1 LINLFK
7 SLPQAKSL
15 RWVGYT
21 AALLFLA
28 VVFWHAGASTAPDL
42 IILIASLYLG
52 TSIGAKLANLVSAHL
67 FKVPKDTQKRLV
79 ASGSVF
85 GFLFAPALAGS
96 CTNAILGT
104 NIVLHTLSAHFL
116 WACLGA
122 GLFYC
127 IKPDKSEL

>member
-1 LINLFK
+1 MINLFK
-7 SLPQAKSL
+7 SQPRAKLL
-15 RWVGYT
+15 RWLGYT
-21 AALLFLA
+21 VGLLFLA
-28 VVFWHAGASTAPDL
+28 AVFWHAGASSALDL

-52 TSIGAKLANLVSAHL
+52 TSIGAKLAYFVSAHL
-67 FKVPKDTQKRLV
+67 LKVPKDTQQRLV
-79 ASGSVF
+79 TSGSVF

-96 CTNAILGT
+96 CANAILGT

-122 GLFYC
+122 GLFYY